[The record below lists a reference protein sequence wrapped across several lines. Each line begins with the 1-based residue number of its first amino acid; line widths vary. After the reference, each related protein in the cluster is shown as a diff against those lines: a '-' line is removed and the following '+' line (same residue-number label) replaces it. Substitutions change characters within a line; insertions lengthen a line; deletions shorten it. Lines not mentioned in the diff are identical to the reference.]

1 MKISTK
7 MFLAVSTVVII
18 ALLIVGVG
26 SVSNLDRAM
35 TRMSNR
41 ENTINTSYVKSQ
53 IENILSPKATLI
65 EGLATT
71 APVKDFDFELLA
83 DSFIEILKTHPDILN
98 IYLAPSYERA
108 FFVMTKVG
116 DRIYEDTPPEG
127 FDARTRD
134 WYRNA
139 QTLQKTTFT
148 TPYIDTGTG
157 SLVFTISTP
166 IKDKNGFFAGVMG
179 VDVSLDTMKEF
190 LTGVT
195 IGESGHI
202 FMVDASG
209 SIIFHNDEG
218 YLFTNVKDYL
228 DEETAQQ
235 VLSGTS
241 GAGVATVGGEL
252 YNVFFEPVD
261 LTGWSLATV
270 IPQEELRAPL
280 RSAIQNVMIGI
291 GITVLTVGLITLP
304 VIRGN
309 LKPLGVIVEQ
319 LEEIAAGGGDLT
331 RRLDVKNN
339 DEVGKL
345 AAAFN
350 NFLDTLSSLIGEVKQ
365 SADAVLEGIK
375 QLSYATDQQAK
386 TNEQIAMVIG
396 QVAEGS
402 QNQSADIHHAQQTI
416 NQLVS
421 AINQVATGIQNQ
433 AVQTDNVANL
443 TKSMIDKLNETLV
456 SVDELT
462 EKQRESKVLATNG
475 LQVVNEF
482 KDNMEKVHAGITENA
497 ELAVLLDEG
506 STQIGAIVKVIN
518 EVADQTNLLALNA
531 AIEAAR
537 AGEHG
542 RGFAVVA
549 DEVRTLSDRVRSSSN
564 EIGEIVKK
572 LTKTIE
578 QTVHG
583 QESGMELAQRGTELA
598 AQAQKALAKIVR
610 SATESGRMLEKIA
623 HLNEELKTQSNEV
636 EEATNNIIT
645 IAEQNSAS
653 TEQMA
658 ASSTEITDLI
668 ESIAAV
674 SEENA
679 ASSEEVAASA
689 EELSATSEEV
699 SAQAVSLNRI
709 TENLKELVANFRT
722 S

>member
-1 MKISTK
+1 M
-7 MFLAVSTVVII
+7 
-18 ALLIVGVG
+18 
-26 SVSNLDRAM
+26 
-35 TRMSNR
+35 
-41 ENTINTSYVKSQ
+41 
-53 IENILSPKATLI
+53 
-65 EGLATT
+65 
-71 APVKDFDFELLA
+71 
-83 DSFIEILKTHPDILN
+83 
-98 IYLAPSYERA
+98 
-108 FFVMTKVG
+108 
-116 DRIYEDTPPEG
+116 
-127 FDARTRD
+127 
-134 WYRNA
+134 
-139 QTLQKTTFT
+139 
-148 TPYIDTGTG
+148 
-157 SLVFTISTP
+157 
-166 IKDKNGFFAGVMG
+166 
-179 VDVSLDTMKEF
+179 
-190 LTGVT
+190 
-195 IGESGHI
+195 
-202 FMVDASG
+202 
-209 SIIFHNDEG
+209 
-218 YLFTNVKDYL
+218 
-228 DEETAQQ
+228 
-235 VLSGTS
+235 
-241 GAGVATVGGEL
+241 
-252 YNVFFEPVD
+252 D
-261 LTGWSLATV
+261 LTGWFLATV

-345 AAAFN
+345 ATAFN

-482 KDNMEKVHAGITENA
+482 KDNMEKVHAGITENT